1 VRVVGRWGVRTVLG
15 VLLLLATAVPGLP
28 QSTNLVPVLS
38 HVTPSVAL
46 VVSEDENGHPF
57 ESGSA
62 FVVDDGGLL
71 LTALHVVATARQIS
85 VTLPDRPALGADV
98 IAIDEAH
105 DVALLRAPSFSRGST
120 AALPLGDSGALQA
133 GEGVVVVGYPLA
145 SPHDAPVTVTQGI
158 VSALRTDQGYIQI
171 DASVNP
177 GESGGPVLTRD
188 GKVIGIVDASVEGAQ
203 NFNLAVPISFGRTL
217 LERAGGSGSPVDAI
231 ALPLTSAS
239 PVPLGYASGGIGPHG
254 HQDGVGVQCA
264 APPPRAAVLDAV
276 GAMLTVGGTLHVV
289 TWLST
294 GKGAALNSAA
304 AFGRVD
310 GTSARQFSG
319 VLPRLNLPPA
329 TICLNYTAWNDSVLP
344 IGFTFNVAYSLGYR
358 VFRTSLVPAAH

>member
-1 VRVVGRWGVRTVLG
+1 LV
-15 VLLLLATAVPGLP
+15 LLLATVAPGLP
-28 QSTNLVPVLS
+28 QSPDLVPVLS
-38 HVTPSVAL
+38 RVTPSVAL

-62 FVVDDGGLL
+62 FVVDGSGLL
-71 LTALHVVATARQIS
+71 LTALHVVATARQVS

-98 IAIDEAH
+98 IGIDEAH
-105 DVALLRAPSFSRGST
+105 DVALLRAPSFSRGSV

-133 GEGVVVVGYPLA
+133 GEGVVVVGYPFA

-177 GESGGPVLTRD
+177 GDSGGPVLTRD

-203 NFNLAVPISFGRTL
+203 NFNLAVPINFGRAL
-217 LERAGGSGSPVDAI
+217 VEQAVASRSPVDAI
-231 ALPLTSAS
+231 PLPLTSPS
-239 PVPLGYASGGIGPHG
+239 PVPLAYASGGIGPHG
-254 HQDGVGVQCA
+254 RQDGLGVQCA
-264 APPPRAAVLDAV
+264 APPPRAAILDAV
-276 GAMLTVGGTLHVV
+276 GATLSVGGTLHVV

-294 GKGAALNSAA
+294 GKGAPLNSEAS
-304 AFGRVD
+304 FGRVD
-310 GTSARQFSG
+310 GTSARRFSG
-319 VLPRLNLPPA
+319 VVPRLNLPPA

-344 IGFTFNVAYSLGYR
+344 IGFTFNIAYSLGYR
-358 VFRTSLVPAAH
+358 VFRATPVPAAH